1 MISVGVLAFAAC
13 SGGDDDAGSP
23 IESIESTTT
32 TVTTITTEPA
42 STATPTTS
50 STTTTTVPPVCVITV
65 AAGDSLGA
73 ISTGLDDISLDELQ
87 SENRLGDDSVI
98 HPGDE
103 LDICI
108 DNDVDDVTGA
118 SRLAPSAATVSAQ
131 QRKLNEL
138 FAPYSIAELAIDGD
152 SGPLTRQLLC
162 AARRGL
168 GLRASTL
175 HMPVDS
181 PESDDLFAADALAI
195 PEQAPTWAGRWIVID
210 KTCQVLITGEGDE
223 RIVDIFPTSTGEPG
237 FETRGVVARA
247 FRFDPALDNGG
258 WHDSSAFPVA
268 VDNPLNGNMY
278 KPLYFN
284 DGQAIHGANVVPPD
298 PRSKGCARTFP
309 WHQERLLEWL
319 SLDDVTDAT
328 WAEGRINATV
338 AAIGDYRPD
347 P

>member
-1 MISVGVLAFAAC
+1 MISIGVLAVTAC
-13 SGGDDDAGSP
+13 SGGGDDEAMP
-23 IESIESTTT
+23 APESIGSTTT
-32 TVTTITTEPA
+32 AATTTTTEPTTTT
-42 STATPTTS
+42 SPPTS
-50 STTTTTVPPVCVITV
+50 STTTTVARVCVVTV

-73 ISTGLDDISLDELQ
+73 ISARLDGISLDQLQ

-108 DNDVDDVTGA
+108 GNDVDDVTGA
-118 SRLAPSAATVSAQ
+118 SRLAPSAVVVSAQ

-162 AARRGL
+162 AARRTL

-175 HMPVDS
+175 HMS
-181 PESDDLFAADALAI
+181 AGSHESDALFTADTLAV
-195 PEQAPTWAGRWIVID
+195 PERAPTGASRWILID
-210 KTCQVLITGEGDE
+210 KTCQVLITGEGDD
-223 RIVDIFPTSTGEPG
+223 RIVDIFPTSTGEAG
-237 FETRGVVARA
+237 FETRAVQARA

-258 WHDSSAFPVA
+258 WHDSSVFPVS

-309 WHQERLLEWL
+309 WHQDRLLEWL
-319 SLDDVTDAT
+319 SLDEVTEST
-328 WAEGRINATV
+328 WSEGRINATV
-338 AAIGDYRPD
+338 AVIGDFRPG